1 MAEEEAAAA
10 SALADNID
18 RKGRNAYYYAHAHK
32 SDGPDWDGKEEPQLL
47 KTESTPAAGVE
58 PVLVAKQITNY
69 AWGDEDMKVKVYID
83 LPKIGELPKE
93 NITLDWT
100 PTSFT
105 LTIRDYE
112 GGNLKLHYGRLFAEI
127 ENAKI
132 KTKPEKILLTLF
144 KTEETAWPCMNEGTP
159 SK

>member
-105 LTIRDYE
+105 LTIRDCTCSRGR
-112 GGNLKLHYGRLFAEI
+112 GGRGEQHGGEQHG
-127 ENAKI
+127 
-132 KTKPEKILLTLF
+132 
-144 KTEETAWPCMNEGTP
+144 EEQHGGGGGGGGA
-159 SK
+159 